1 MTSFGGEMIGTRIN
15 GNPFSIGDWRA
26 LVHSIF
32 FLGEI
37 LPKGKIEMKLL
48 KMKLLFLFQSSEG
61 GGKNKEKATRFLHL
75 VNSQKY

>member
-1 MTSFGGEMIGTRIN
+1 MIGNRIN
-15 GNPFSIGDWRA
+15 GTPSPLETGGLWSTAFY
-26 LVHSIF
+26 F
-32 FLGEI
+32 FGKI

-61 GGKNKEKATRFLHL
+61 GGKMKEKATRFLHL